1 VADNTQPG
9 KNGCYDNQ
17 GVTQS
22 LSHYG
27 VAHYKVQWTKFS
39 LIRISLSGELF

>member
-1 VADNTQPG
+1 MGDNTQRG
-9 KNGCYDNQ
+9 NNGCYDDQ
-17 GVTQS
+17 GVTQP

-39 LIRISLSGELF
+39 LIRIGLSGGLF